1 MTTRSVPALFMRG
14 GTSKALMFRRADL
27 PERQSDWDAIFLSA
41 MGSPDRHGRQLNGM
55 GGGNSSLS
63 KVCVVGP
70 SARDDADVDY
80 TFAQVMID
88 EARVDYSINCG
99 NMSSAVGPFAVFRGF
114 VNTGAK
120 AAVKDGEIAVRIF
133 NTNTSKVIVS
143 TFAVRDGVP
152 MEDGALEIPGVAGS
166 GAPIRLDFLEPGGA
180 TTGRL
185 LPGGAVS
192 QFIEVP
198 DMGRIEVSL
207 VDAANACVFVTAA
220 SVGMRGTEM
229 PDAIQNDAA
238 LMQKLMTVRA
248 HGSVAMGIAATVE
261 DAMKKKSAPFFG
273 IVTPPQDFDALSG
286 ERVNAEATDLNVR
299 VIASGQPHRALP
311 LTISLCTAVAARI
324 KGSIVE
330 RCTRASAADAPSIRL
345 AMPSGILTV
354 DAKVELKNGAWTAQR
369 GSFYRTTRRLF
380 EGVTFY

>member
-1 MTTRSVPALFMRG
+1 MTQQSIAAMFMRG
-14 GTSKALMFRRADL
+14 GTSKALMFCRADL
-27 PERQSDWDAIFLSA
+27 PARQSDWDAIFLAA

-70 SARDDADVDY
+70 SARIDADVDY

-99 NMSSAVGPFAVFRGF
+99 NMSSAVGPFAVHRGF
-114 VNTGAK
+114 ANSGAK
-120 AAVKDGEIAVRIF
+120 EVRNGEIAVRIF

-143 TFAVRDGVP
+143 TFAVHDGMPV
-152 MEDGALEIPGVAGS
+152 EDGTLEIPGVAGS

-180 TTGRL
+180 TTGQL
-185 LPGGAVS
+185 LPGGAVA
-192 QFIEVP
+192 QFVDVP
-198 DMGRIEVSL
+198 DIGRIEVSL
-207 VDAANACVFVTAA
+207 VDAANACVFVTAD
-220 SVGMRGTEM
+220 SVGMTGIET
-229 PDAIQNDAA
+229 PDAIQNNAA
-238 LMQKLMTVRA
+238 LMHRLMTVRA

-261 DAMKKKSAPFFG
+261 QAIKKKSAPFLG
-273 IVTPPQDFDALSG
+273 IVTPPQAFDALSG
-286 ERVNAEATDLNVR
+286 ERVNADATDLNVR

-324 KGSIVE
+324 QGSLVA
-330 RCTRASAADAPSIRL
+330 RNTRASAAAAPSIRL

-354 DAKVELKNGAWTAQR
+354 DAKVELKNGEWTAQR

>member
-1 MTTRSVPALFMRG
+1 MTQQSIAAMFMRG
-14 GTSKALMFRRADL
+14 GTSKALMFCRADL
-27 PERQSDWDAIFLSA
+27 PARPSDWDAIFLSA

-70 SARDDADVDY
+70 SARIDADVDY

-99 NMSSAVGPFAVFRGF
+99 NMSSAVGPFAVYRGF
-114 VNTGAK
+114 ANSG
-120 AAVKDGEIAVRIF
+120 VKEVRNGEIAVRIF

-143 TFAVRDGVP
+143 TFAVHDGMPV
-152 MEDGALEIPGVAGS
+152 EDGTLEIPGVAGS

-180 TTGRL
+180 TTGQL
-185 LPGGAVS
+185 LPGGAVC
-192 QFIEVP
+192 QFIDVP
-198 DMGRIEVSL
+198 DIGRIEVSL
-207 VDAANACVFVTAA
+207 VDAANACVFVTAE
-220 SVGMRGTEM
+220 SVGMTGTET
-229 PDAIQNDAA
+229 PDAIQNNAA
-238 LMQKLMTVRA
+238 LMHKLMTVRA

-261 DAMKKKSAPFFG
+261 EAMKKKSAPFLG
-273 IVTPPQDFDALSG
+273 IVTPPQAFDALSG
-286 ERVNAEATDLNVR
+286 ERVNADATDLNVR

-324 KGSIVE
+324 QGSIVA
-330 RCTRASAADAPSIRL
+330 RNTRASAAAAPSIRL

-354 DAKVELKNGAWTAQR
+354 DAKVELKDGAWTAHR

>member
-27 PERQSDWDAIFLSA
+27 PANQSDRDAIFLSA

-70 SARDDADVDY
+70 SSRDDADVDY

-99 NMSSAVGPFAVFRGF
+99 NMSSAVGPFAVFRGLA
-114 VNTGAK
+114 NAT
-120 AAVKDGEIAVRIF
+120 VKDGETAIRIF

-143 TFAVRDGVP
+143 TFAVKDGMPV
-152 MEDGALEIPGVAGS
+152 EEGTLEIPGVAGS

-185 LPGGAVS
+185 LPGGAVT
-192 QFIEVP
+192 QWVDVP
-198 DMGRIEVSL
+198 GIGRIEMSL
-207 VDAANACVFVTAA
+207 VDAANACVFVTAD
-220 SVGMRGTEM
+220 SVGMTGTEM
-229 PDAIQNDAA
+229 PEDIQNDAA
-238 LMQKLMTVRA
+238 LMHKLMTVRA

-261 DAMKKKSAPFFG
+261 EAMKKKSAPFFG
-273 IVTPPQDFDALSG
+273 VVTPPQDFDALSG
-286 ERVNAEATDLNVR
+286 DRVKAAATDLNVR

-324 KGSIVE
+324 QGSIVE
-330 RCTRASAADAPSIRL
+330 RNTRPSAADAASIRL

-354 DAKVELKNGAWTAQR
+354 DAKVDLKDGQWSARR
-369 GSFYRTTRRLF
+369 GSFYRTMRRLF
-380 EGVTFY
+380 DGVTFY

>member
-1 MTTRSVPALFMRG
+1 MTDKSIPAMFMRG
-14 GTSKALMFRRADL
+14 GTSKALMFRRSDL

-70 SARDDADVDY
+70 SSRIDADVDY

-114 VNTGAK
+114 ANAGAK
-120 AAVKDGEIAVRIF
+120 AVKNGEVAVRIF

-143 TFAVRDGVP
+143 TFAVHDGMP
-152 MEDGALEIPGVAGS
+152 IEDGTLEIPGVSGS

-180 TTGRL
+180 TTGKL

-198 DMGRIEVSL
+198 GIGRIEVSL
-207 VDAANACVFVTAA
+207 VDAANACVFVTAQ
-220 SVGMRGTEM
+220 SVGMSGTEM
-229 PDAIQNDAA
+229 PDAIQNNAA
-238 LMQKLMTVRA
+238 LMHKLMTVRA
-248 HGSVAMGIAATVE
+248 HGSVAMGIAATPE
-261 DAMKKKSAPFFG
+261 EAMKKKSAPFLG
-273 IVTPPQDFDALSG
+273 IVTPPHVFDELSG
-286 ERVNAEATDLNVR
+286 ERVDAASSDLNVR

-324 KGSIVE
+324 KGSLVE
-330 RCTRASAADAPSIRL
+330 RATRASAADAPSIRL

-354 DAKVELKNGAWTAQR
+354 DAKVELKDGAWTAQR

-380 EGVTFY
+380 DGVTFY